1 MSPSEQ
7 QVTQVNQVLKKWR
20 GAHAQLWSYT
30 ASLASLEI
38 RLYYDDAS
46 TSLSLICSPC
56 VSIAAPVNWERSELV
71 VADDSTDDD
80 LFALRDGGAD
90 VLIRCRH
97 LWTSEKADPPF
108 SSRAEGEATSN
119 GSGQA
124 VAGTSANR

>member
-7 QVTQVNQVLKKWR
+7 QITQVNQVLTKWR

-38 RLYYDDAS
+38 RLYYDDPC

-56 VSIAAPVNWERSELV
+56 VSIAAPVYWERSELV
-71 VADDSTDDD
+71 VADESTDDE

-90 VLIRCRH
+90 VLIRCRQ
-97 LWTSEKADPPF
+97 LWASDKAELPYL
-108 SSRAEGEATSN
+108 SGAEGAATSSC
-119 GSGQA
+119 SGKA
-124 VAGTSANR
+124 VSGTKS